1 MSFTRP
7 PCRSAAGL
15 LEIGPHHLDQFFCSV
30 GSFGAGMQC
39 GIDQMYADVIFDHFA
54 HKAVDRASDPR
65 DELKDIG
72 AADFLLQRSLDGLD
86 LPANAP
92 HAVEKLR
99 FLSDGVGHWKR
110 HA

>member
-7 PCRSAAGL
+7 PCCSGGL
-15 LEIGPHHLDQFFCSV
+15 LEIGPHHLDQFFRSV

-39 GIDQMYADVIFDHFA
+39 GIDQMHADVIFDHFA
-54 HKAVDRASDPR
+54 HKAVNRASDTR
-65 DELKDIG
+65 DKLKNIG
-72 AADFLLQRSLDGLD
+72 AADFLLQRSLDSLD

-99 FLSDGVGHWKR
+99 FLSDGVGQGKR
-110 HA
+110 QV